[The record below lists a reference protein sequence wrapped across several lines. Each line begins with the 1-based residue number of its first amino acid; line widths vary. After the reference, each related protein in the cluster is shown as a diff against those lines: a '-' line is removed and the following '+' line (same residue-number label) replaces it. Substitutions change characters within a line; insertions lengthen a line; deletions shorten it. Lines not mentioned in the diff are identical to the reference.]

1 MEAEVP
7 ADSRGFLALLRA
19 GSLTTSAQGGSAQPE
34 GQACGLLALHESEAA
49 TAGAVPMA
57 CATSTSAQPSGAR
70 GEGANHP
77 ALASLSEEENSCLT
91 LAEIINF
98 TLGM

>member
-34 GQACGLLALHESEAA
+34 GLLALHESEAA
-49 TAGAVPMA
+49 AAGAVPMA

-70 GEGANHP
+70 REGANHP